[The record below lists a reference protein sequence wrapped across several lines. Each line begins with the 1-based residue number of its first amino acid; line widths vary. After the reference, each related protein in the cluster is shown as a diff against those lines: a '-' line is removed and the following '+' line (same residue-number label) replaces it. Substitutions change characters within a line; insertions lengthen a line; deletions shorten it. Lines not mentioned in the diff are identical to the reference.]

1 MVTVGDII
9 WITVGDI
16 MVTVGRCCIRDNGI
30 WSMLTVGDLILE
42 IMVTVGVI
50 IWPVMVTVG
59 RYCIRDNCQWS
70 MLTVEDYLADN
81 GYSRWLYIM
90 VNGYSRR
97 HNLDHNGY
105 SR

>member
-1 MVTVGDII
+1 
-9 WITVGDI
+9 

-97 HNLDHNGY
+97 HNLANNGY